1 MLLYLLIGMLTALA
15 KFSWN
20 QPWWRV
26 LSGTIQ
32 YVPAFLVTPHLV
44 LRLRRLHARDVRSRR
59 GEDIDTAFGLTSMP
73 VYGAVT
79 TGITLVN
86 VVQDEGEEPGGE
98 ALGEEIPMD
107 EREVRSACSSD
118 A

>member
-1 MLLYLLIGMLTALA
+1 
-15 KFSWN
+15 
-20 QPWWRV
+20 
-26 LSGTIQ
+26 
-32 YVPAFLVTPHLV
+32 
-44 LRLRRLHARDVRSRR
+44 
-59 GEDIDTAFGLTSMP
+59 MP